1 MKKIKMFITSLIVLI
16 STLFVASCNITQ
28 EKDLQLLRI
37 EKIEENV
44 NYSKRRNLKQEVD
57 GYYISLRA
65 VIKNSERASFIDM
78 VVYNSQTNKTVVYNE
93 GNGTYQCS
101 SETVFEDEMWVTNIE
116 FLFETQTEKVEDFYV
131 EIKEIKFLKN
141 NVDAKV
147 DLNTEEVRKI
157 EFTFSDEFL
166 TRKIYQEPVTPFKF
180 IDVMEIDV
188 EKKEVS
194 FSTEF
199 VCQYQT
205 EEDINSKEHIVV
217 PETIRIKYYKN
228 KELIEGDFKITGLYI
243 KNSIPVKIYKLTL
256 PNVKILGSDA
266 YFINIEYKE
275 GAEYC
280 SLYWAVNIYIPSTC
294 RELIFTEAGH
304 VEYSE
309 MHYNGTMEDFR
320 KIKNAEEYIKAGKS
334 TKIICTDGIIG

>member
-16 STLFVASCNITQ
+16 STLFVTSCNITQ
-28 EKDLQLLRI
+28 EKDLHLLRI

-157 EFTFSDEFL
+157 EFTFS
-166 TRKIYQEPVTPFKF
+166 
-180 IDVMEIDV
+180 
-188 EKKEVS
+188 
-194 FSTEF
+194 
-199 VCQYQT
+199 
-205 EEDINSKEHIVV
+205 
-217 PETIRIKYYKN
+217 KN
-228 KELIEGDFKITGLYI
+228 
-243 KNSIPVKIYKLTL
+243 
-256 PNVKILGSDA
+256 
-266 YFINIEYKE
+266 
-275 GAEYC
+275 
-280 SLYWAVNIYIPSTC
+280 
-294 RELIFTEAGH
+294 
-304 VEYSE
+304 
-309 MHYNGTMEDFR
+309 
-320 KIKNAEEYIKAGKS
+320 
-334 TKIICTDGIIG
+334 

>member
-1 MKKIKMFITSLIVLI
+1 
-16 STLFVASCNITQ
+16 
-28 EKDLQLLRI
+28 
-37 EKIEENV
+37 
-44 NYSKRRNLKQEVD
+44 
-57 GYYISLRA
+57 
-65 VIKNSERASFIDM
+65 
-78 VVYNSQTNKTVVYNE
+78 
-93 GNGTYQCS
+93 
-101 SETVFEDEMWVTNIE
+101 MWVTNIE
-116 FLFETQTEKVEDFYV
+116 FLFETQAEAVDDFYV

-166 TRKIYQEPVTPFKF
+166 TRKIYQEPVTPFEF
-180 IDVMEIDV
+180 IDIMEIDV

-194 FSTEF
+194 FSTQF
-199 VCQYQT
+199 VYQYQT
-205 EEDINSKEHIVV
+205 EEDINSKEHFVV

-243 KNSIPVKIYKLTL
+243 KNAISAKIYKITL
-256 PNVKILGSDA
+256 PNVKILGSDG

-294 RELIFTEAGH
+294 KELIFTEAGH

-320 KIKNAEEYIKAGKS
+320 KIKNAEEYIKAGTA

>member
-16 STLFVASCNITQ
+16 STLFVTSCNITQ

-44 NYSKRRNLKQEVD
+44 NYSKRRNSKQEVD

-116 FLFETQTEKVEDFYV
+116 FLFETQTEAVEDFYV

-166 TRKIYQEPVTPFKF
+166 TRKIYQEPVTPFAF

-188 EKKEVS
+188 EKKEIS
-194 FSTEF
+194 FRTEF
-199 VCQYQT
+199 IYQYKT
-205 EEDINSKEHIVV
+205 EEDIYNKEHIVV
-217 PETIRIKYYKN
+217 PETIKIKYYKN

-243 KNSIPVKIYKLTL
+243 KNATSSKIYKITL
-256 PNVKILGSDA
+256 PNVKILGSDG

-280 SLYWAVNIYIPSTC
+280 SLYWAANIYIPSTC
-294 RELIFTEAGH
+294 KELMFTEAGH